1 MISISP
7 GAAAAIPE
15 WDRVP
20 TAREQG
26 KAHDIVVT
34 GPPLSGKST
43 LSRAIASSYQTPA
56 LSVDSAVNEAM
67 RLRSPLGEKVRAALH
82 WFTFKEEV
90 G

>member
-1 MISISP
+1 MS
-7 GAAAAIPE
+7 AVPE

-56 LSVDSAVNEAM
+56 LTVDGAVNEAM
-67 RLRSPLGEKVRAALH
+67 RLRSTLGEKVRAAMH
-82 WFTFKEEV
+82 WFTSKEEV
-90 G
+90 